1 MLING
6 IGYDLLVGPSV
17 AAWEGVDFKKE
28 VRGNVED
35 PQNVTVET
43 SIAGFIDAF
52 RAGHNNTNVTCYSEK
67 YQGRVE
73 MEIVFPNGNTNNS
86 TDDNTDDSTDD
97 NTDDSTGK

>member
-6 IGYDLLVGPSV
+6 IGYDLLTTPSV
-17 AAWEGVDFKKE
+17 AAWTEASF
-28 VRGNVED
+28 VRQFWGNNED

-43 SIAGFIDAF
+43 SIAGYIDSF
-52 RAGHNNTNVTCYSEK
+52 RADHNNTNITCYSEK
-67 YQGRVE
+67 YQGRIE
-73 MEIVFPNGNTNNS
+73 MEIVFPNNS